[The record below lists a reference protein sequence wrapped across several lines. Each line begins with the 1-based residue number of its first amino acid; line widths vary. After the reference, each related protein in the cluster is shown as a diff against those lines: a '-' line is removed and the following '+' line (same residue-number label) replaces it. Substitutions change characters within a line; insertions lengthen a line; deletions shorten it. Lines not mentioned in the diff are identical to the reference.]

1 MAWGLSRVRGTC
13 CLAHHVLSC
22 QGVCTAVHSAQP
34 ECRPALARQLGAGGL
49 PWWAVTL
56 IVLGACAVFAA
67 AVVGANLIVRAYQ
80 RRILG
85 SSPPSACPRGW
96 ARAGGQTMVTWR
108 KPLLSTHAL
117 PGAGLGARS
126 NSGEALLAPLLLRI
140 DGDDAGSV
148 GAEDTS
154 AVESE
159 AEPGAPAL
167 CSVLHPAAAAC
178 PMRRCVIGG
187 CRRQAAGAQAAC
199 LQLQQLRCCCG
210 VQARG
215 PARNPLRS
223 GSR

>member
-1 MAWGLSRVRGTC
+1 M
-13 CLAHHVLSC
+13 
-22 QGVCTAVHSAQP
+22 HSAQP
-34 ECRPALARQLGAGGL
+34 ECRPALAWQLGAGGL

-67 AVVGANLIVRAYQ
+67 AVAGANLIVRTYQ

-85 SSPPSACPRGW
+85 SSLPFASPRGW
-96 ARAGGQTMVTWR
+96 ARAGSRAMVTWR

-117 PGAGLGARS
+117 PGAGLGPRS

-167 CSVLHPAAAAC
+167 CTVLHPAASAC
-178 PMRRCVIGG
+178 PMRRWVLEG
-187 CRRQAAGAQAAC
+187 CCRKAAGAQAAC
-199 LQLQQLRCCCG
+199 LQL
-210 VQARG
+210 
-215 PARNPLRS
+215 S
-223 GSR
+223 S